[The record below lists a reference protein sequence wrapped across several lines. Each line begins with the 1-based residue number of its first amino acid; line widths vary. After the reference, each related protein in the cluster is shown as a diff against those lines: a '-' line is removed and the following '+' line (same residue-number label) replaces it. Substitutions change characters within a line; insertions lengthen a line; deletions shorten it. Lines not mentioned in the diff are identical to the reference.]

1 MFDGQNGHG
10 EFADELKQHFDLV
23 AITDHM
29 RCEFATQVSIK
40 TGTSE
45 TFVVLPGMEVNFR
58 PEAALGCVRIH
69 LLVILPEGSTKEAF
83 ARLFAGLAAIPDDG
97 QRTGN
102 EEVTGIPLKEWVTRV
117 HEENGVCIA
126 AHVDNAQGLRCRF
139 RQTARDA
146 LRLFCEDDAVNL
158 ERDNNVGEALKEY
171 LFQSGI
177 DAVEITKGTDAPHY
191 RWVSDADGRSRCI
204 PTTLTF
210 DAHYITE
217 FCRPERITHM
227 KMTRLGLNGLK
238 DALSFPDT
246 RIRFPQ
252 DLPSPQSPVVLGMQ
266 IIGGNGSFFD
276 DVVVAFTDNL
286 NCLIGARGSGKSTIV
301 EALRYIFGYN
311 RSLGEVDTKLTE
323 QIRSLQ
329 AANLA
334 DCLIRVAY
342 RTSSGDER
350 VLEATFDPKSDY
362 STKLYTINGEY
373 LDVADVELTGEFPL
387 RLYGWSEIE
396 TIGRNANRQRDLL
409 DRFIPQLS
417 GVIRRRA
424 EIRSR
429 LVDNHSIAIKAV
441 HDLLSALNKSDGEIR
456 RFREYSADFEKL
468 NTDEVRNLFAS
479 LDLAQGKLNLLS
491 KLKASIELVRNR
503 LGSADKLVLRDQVEE
518 LLDSAQQDLRDW
530 WSGQEVALLGVLGVE
545 QDMQGFI
552 RQGLERL
559 RIFEHLIDQHML
571 ALGADVEKVE
581 QGLRGQFAGDTSKQR
596 LADLRANA
604 KRRLEH
610 VTTLREN
617 YLRAL
622 QVLQDT
628 IHNRGVMLQELTTT
642 QNEIAGIR
650 AQHNTR
656 VRDNLN
662 QFLPTTM
669 QVSIDFQAGGDT
681 AAFITAVTP
690 MLSGAG
696 KYKARH
702 LPAIVGRFT
711 NPIEFSAMV
720 LQGNLSALK
729 GKKIQV
735 GDSNFEMTAEDI
747 DRIQDTTSL
756 FAQDESANVP
766 VLLDNGKRLEN
777 ILKLQEVEWDDQET
791 ILLNGRP
798 VSGMSPGQ
806 RSSAMLPLI
815 ALAHDQNTP
824 LLIDQPE
831 DNLDKRL
838 IGNVLAN
845 VLAQLKEKRQIIV
858 CTHDPN
864 IVVGGDAE
872 QVIVLDAVSDRKGRV
887 TNHGS
892 IDNPDIVQ
900 TIIDLLEGGKEAF
913 DNRRKR
919 YSR

>member
-1 MFDGQNGHG
+1 MFPGQDGPAD
-10 EFADELKQHFDLV
+10 FADELRKHFELV

-29 RCEFATQVSIK
+29 RCDFATQVSMKI
-40 TGTSE
+40 GTSD
-45 TFVVLPGMEVNFR
+45 TFMVLPGMEVNFC
-58 PEAALGCVRIH
+58 PEAALGCLRIH

-83 ARLFAGLAAIPDDG
+83 ARLFAGLTAIPDDCE
-97 QRTGN
+97 RTGN
-102 EEVTGIPLKEWVTRV
+102 EEVKGIPLKDWVGRV
-117 HEENGVCIA
+117 HAENGVCIA
-126 AHVDNAQGLRCRF
+126 AHVDNSQGLRCRF

-158 ERDNNVGEALKEY
+158 ERDNNVGDGLKEY
-171 LFQSGI
+171 LFQSDI
-177 DAVEITKGTDAPHY
+177 DAVEVTRGTDAPHY
-191 RWVSDADGRSRCI
+191 RWVSQADGRARCI

-210 DAHYITE
+210 DAHYVTE
-217 FCRPERITHM
+217 FCRPERITHL
-227 KMTRLGLNGLK
+227 KMTRLGLAGLK

-252 DLPSPQSPVVLGMQ
+252 DLPSPPSPVLLGMQ
-266 IIGGNGSFFD
+266 IIGGKGSFFD
-276 DVVVAFTDNL
+276 DLTVAFSENL

-311 RSLGEVDTKLTE
+311 RSLGEVDAKLAE

-342 RTSSGDER
+342 RTSCGEDR
-350 VLEATFDPKSDY
+350 ILEATFDPKSTY
-362 STKLYTINGEY
+362 STKLYTMNGEY
-373 LDVADVELTGEFPL
+373 LDVADLEITGEFPL

-409 DRFIPQLS
+409 DRFIPQLAPA
-417 GVIRRRA
+417 IRKRA
-424 EIRSR
+424 DIRAR
-429 LVDNHSIAIKAV
+429 LVENRSVAIKAIQDV
-441 HDLLSALNKSDGEIR
+441 VSAFNRSDGEIR
-456 RFREYSADFEKL
+456 RFKEYSADFQKL
-468 NTDEVRNLFAS
+468 NTQEVRGLFAA
-479 LDLAQGKLNLLS
+479 LDLAQGKRSVLAR
-491 KLKASIELVRNR
+491 LKANVETLRNR
-503 LGSADKLVLRDQVEE
+503 LGNPDTLLLRDTVDEALTTADQ
-518 LLDSAQQDLRDW
+518 SLRDW
-530 WSGQEVALLGVLGVE
+530 WLGQEMALLGVLSVE
-545 QDMQGFI
+545 QDIQGLI

-559 RIFEHLIDQHML
+559 RVFENLIDQHMQ
-571 ALGADVEKVE
+571 ALGGEIERVQQE
-581 QGLRGQFAGDTSKQR
+581 LRGQFAGDTSKQR

-604 KRRLEH
+604 KRRLQH
-610 VTTLREN
+610 VTTLRDN

-622 QVLQDT
+622 QTLQDT
-628 IHNRGVMLQELTTT
+628 VRDRGLILQELMNA

-650 AQHNTR
+650 AQHNSR
-656 VRDNLN
+656 VKDSLN
-662 QFLPTTM
+662 QFLPPTM
-669 QVSIDFQAGGDT
+669 QVAIDFQPGGDT
-681 AAFITAVTP
+681 AGFVAAVTP
-690 MLSGAG
+690 MLSGAS
-696 KYKARH
+696 KYKARN
-702 LPAIVGRFT
+702 LPAIVGRHS

-720 LQGNLSALK
+720 LQGNLFALK
-729 GKKIQV
+729 GKKITIE
-735 GDSNFEMTAEDI
+735 DSTFELTAD
-747 DRIQDTTSL
+747 DATRIQDTTCL
-756 FAQDESANVP
+756 FSQDDSADVS
-766 VLLDNGKRLEN
+766 VLIDNGKRLEN

-798 VSGMSPGQ
+798 VSSMSPGQ

-892 IDNPDIVQ
+892 IDNADIVQ

-913 DNRRKR
+913 DNRKKR